1 MADKRSGG
9 DKHEP
14 TLELPKLF
22 GGRRR
27 RSIADEP
34 PAERSATPSS
44 TADPTSPEPSQPAEP
59 DVVSTDSTMQD
70 DGSTKAS
77 DAQTPRPEHPLFA
90 GAPRPETQS
99 ANPARDKPPEPA
111 AATEE
116 PGARK
121 AARPTPL
128 LPPRLA
134 AVLTGLIVGAVGTLL
149 TYGSLRGCEALTGT
163 GSCGGGPG
171 LLLLV
176 AIFAVMVLL
185 GGALLKAWVVTDPQ
199 STSFLA
205 VGITA
210 VVVML
215 TLLET
220 VFSLWIFLAVPLVT
234 MAAYLVAHWV
244 TTRFV
249 EGDRDGA
256 GVDVR

>member
-1 MADKRSGG
+1 
-9 DKHEP
+9 
-14 TLELPKLF
+14 
-22 GGRRR
+22 
-27 RSIADEP
+27 
-34 PAERSATPSS
+34 
-44 TADPTSPEPSQPAEP
+44 
-59 DVVSTDSTMQD
+59 V
-70 DGSTKAS
+70 
-77 DAQTPRPEHPLFA
+77 
-90 GAPRPETQS
+90 
-99 ANPARDKPPEPA
+99 PA
-111 AATEE
+111 AAPEE
-116 PGARK
+116 PGSRK
-121 AARPTPL
+121 AARTTPL

-134 AVLTGLIVGAVGTLL
+134 AVLTGLVVGAAGTLL
-149 TYGSLRGCEALTGT
+149 TYGSLRGCETLTGT

-185 GGALLKAWVVTDPQ
+185 GGALLKAWAVSDPR

-215 TLLET
+215 TLLEA

-249 EGDRDGA
+249 EDDGEEA
-256 GVDVR
+256 GVDLR

>member
-22 GGRRR
+22 GRRR
-27 RSIADEP
+27 RASVAEEPPVERSIPAKPSDDHTLHTERPLVADEP
-34 PAERSATPSS
+34 TRAPEPPSS
-44 TADPTSPEPSQPAEP
+44 HSDEPSA
-59 DVVSTDSTMQD
+59 
-70 DGSTKAS
+70 AN
-77 DAQTPRPEHPLFA
+77 A
-90 GAPRPETQS
+90 G
-99 ANPARDKPPEPA
+99 
-111 AATEE
+111 TEE
-116 PGARK
+116 PGARR
-121 AARPTPL
+121 AARTTRL

-134 AVLTGLIVGAVGTLL
+134 AVLTGLIVGAAGTLL
-149 TYGSLRGCEALTGT
+149 TYGSLRGCELLTGT

-185 GGALLKAWVVTDPQ
+185 GGALLKAWAVSDPR

-215 TLLET
+215 TLLEA

-249 EGDRDGA
+249 EADGEGA
-256 GVDVR
+256 GVDLR